1 MFHLMQKAKVSCNN
15 LRRSCWHG
23 RARVGLHLLCV
34 IRFLLFLQVGHLC
47 SFFSS
52 VSCSPCNG
60 FCFLAKIFATQLRLW
75 VRCSGLSVLLHWKQ
89 GIVDCKILWVRQWRL
104 KAFLLLLPCFVV
116 FLYDLSLGQ
125 SLQCCLSLIQ
135 QPLPLQLLAFFC
147 WGMLKQ
153 HRIRQILH

>member
-1 MFHLMQKAKVSCNN
+1 MFHLMQKVKVSCNN
-15 LRRSCWHG
+15 IRRSCWHG

-52 VSCSPCNG
+52 VSCFPCNG

-75 VRCSGLSVLLHWKQ
+75 VRRSGLLVLLHWKQ
-89 GIVDCKILWVRQWRL
+89 WIFNCKILGVKQCGDWGKTWGIPTTPP
-104 KAFLLLLPCFVV
+104 FLCGFPMN
-116 FLYDLSLGQ
+116 DLSLGQ

-135 QPLPLQLLAFFC
+135 QPLPLQLLAFLL
-147 WGMLKQ
+147 WNAQ
-153 HRIRQILH
+153 AASD